1 MRYPERIGG
10 LISPAWSGGW
20 VMWMRPA
27 RWSPPVEP
35 SAAEAVVI
43 EAVRRAKLFVF
54 LRAHRHELF
63 DESFQA
69 ELAQIYLD
77 SPKGQPPVPPA
88 QLALAVI
95 LQAYT
100 GVSDD
105 EVIEATVMDR
115 RWQLVLDC
123 LDQPAAPFSKGTLV
137 AFRARL
143 ITANLDRRLIER
155 TIQIAQVSKG
165 FGPRALRAALDSS
178 PLWGAGRVE
187 DTYNLMGHALRKA
200 LGVIACQ
207 QGRGLTDIA
216 EQAGTPILA
225 ASSLKAALDLDWD
238 DPTARER
245 AVAIVLA
252 ALRDVA
258 GFVATQPEDGPAM
271 QALRVAG
278 QVRDQDVDVSV
289 TPPRLRQGVARD
301 RRISIEDADMRHGRK
316 SRSLL
321 VDGYKRHILSD
332 MDTDLVV
339 AVGLTPANM
348 PEAQVTEDIA
358 ADLAA
363 QDARL
368 IELHIDRAYL
378 SSRMVRDR
386 DEELQVFCKA
396 WRVANTTGRYPKTA
410 FRLDFAGGWL
420 TCPNN
425 VTVPLRMG
433 KTVRFPARACAGCPL
448 REQCTTSRAGR
459 SVSIHPD
466 EQLLVE
472 LRSRQQT
479 PEGRA
484 VLRQRTMVEHGLA
497 HIGQWQGRRARYR
510 SKRKNLFDL
519 RRTAVVHNLH
529 VIARHGL
536 LDQQAAA

>member
-1 MRYPERIGG
+1 
-10 LISPAWSGGW
+10 
-20 VMWMRPA
+20 MRPA

-35 SAAEAVVI
+35 SAAELVVI
-43 EAVRRAKLFVF
+43 KAVRRAKLFVF
-54 LRAHRHELF
+54 LRAHRHEVF
-63 DESFQA
+63 DEDFQA
-69 ELAQIYLD
+69 ELAQLYRD

-123 LDQPAAPFSKGTLV
+123 LDEQTAPFAKGTLV
-137 AFRARL
+137 GFRSRL
-143 ITANLDRRLIER
+143 IAADLDRRLIER

-207 QGRGLTDIA
+207 QGWGLTDVA
-216 EQAGTPILA
+216 EQVGTPILA

-252 ALRDVA
+252 ASRDVA
-258 GFVATQPEDGPAM
+258 GCVATQTDAEPARE
-271 QALRVAG
+271 AVRVAE
-278 QVRDQDVDVSV
+278 QVRDQDVDVSASA
-289 TPPRLRQGVARD
+289 PRLRQGVARD
-301 RRISIEDADMRHGRK
+301 RRISVEDADMRHGRK

-339 AVGLTPANM
+339 AVGLTPANV
-348 PEAQVTEDIA
+348 PEAQVTDDIA
-358 ADLAA
+358 ADLAS
-363 QDARL
+363 QEARL

-386 DEELQVFCKA
+386 GEELEIFCKA
-396 WRVANTTGRYPKTA
+396 WFPGRSERVVEQVGTVRRCPLLMMYPTILPSVAMMSGCCTGRPETL
-410 FRLDFAGGWL
+410 RSRSVGWCCL
-420 TCPNN
+420 MSGPTS
-425 VTVPLRMG
+425 TRG
-433 KTVRFPARACAGCPL
+433 SVRS
-448 REQCTTSRAGR
+448 TSRAVRR
-459 SVSIHPD
+459 S
-466 EQLLVE
+466 
-472 LRSRQQT
+472 
-479 PEGRA
+479 
-484 VLRQRTMVEHGLA
+484 
-497 HIGQWQGRRARYR
+497 
-510 SKRKNLFDL
+510 
-519 RRTAVVHNLH
+519 
-529 VIARHGL
+529 
-536 LDQQAAA
+536 